1 MNNYLGGLDKMT
13 IKRKT
18 YVIDNKEMDIDTDD
32 VIEQNGER
40 YIDIGG
46 GNYAMI
52 INSDNVNQY
61 KETLH

>member
-1 MNNYLGGLDKMT
+1 MT